1 MKYIYCLLFISFS
14 FVAWATCP
22 MGDSALKVKNYVQAQ
37 RFFEGCALI
46 NNDAQ
51 SQYALAH
58 LYKDGHISSHD
69 SQLQVLR
76 YLRFAAENGYAPA
89 QYELALY
96 MLEGLKTPEGQ
107 ALIARYSEQMRQI
120 KIQKKRPLSQM
131 DPMAWM
137 LLAAERAENKWFYT
151 APPIYVPEAEQF
163 FQKTR
168 LTPEHLREVQA
179 QAAQWKRNKLRHTA
193 RQILTEQEWQQFFP
207 LPTGT
212 PEAEALQKALVALMK
227 NRLKDYALYK

>member
-1 MKYIYCLLFISFS
+1 MKYIYCLLFLCISFA
-14 FVAWATCP
+14 VWATCP
-22 MGDSALKVKNYVQAQ
+22 MGDSALKVKNYAQAQ

-58 LYKDGHISSHD
+58 LYKDGHLPSAD
-69 SQLQVLR
+69 DELQVLR

-96 MLEGLKTPEGQ
+96 MLDGLKTLEGQ
-107 ALIARYSEQMRQI
+107 ALLARYSEQMRQI
-120 KIQKKRPLSQM
+120 KIQKKRPLLQM

-151 APPIYVPEAEQF
+151 APAIYVPEAEQF
-163 FQKTR
+163 LQETR
-168 LTPEHLREVQA
+168 LSPEHLREVQA
-179 QAAQWKRNKLRHTA
+179 QAVQWKQNKLRHTA

-207 LPTGT
+207 LSTGT

-227 NRLKDYALYK
+227 NRLKEYAVYR